1 MPKIVAGKSILL
13 VLGIALAFT
22 LTVTVFVHVNEVQ
35 ARPTTTPP
43 EDGRSHGCA
52 TGLGEKEE
60 EIVKAWWAKVL
71 Q

>member
-1 MPKIVAGKSILL
+1 MKFRLDLQLP
-13 VLGIALAFT
+13 
-22 LTVTVFVHVNEVQ
+22 
-35 ARPTTTPP
+35 PP

-52 TGLGEKEE
+52 TGLGEEEE